1 MTPVQSRKLDG
12 NMNGVLLCKRAG
24 KYSNGLMLRPM
35 LSSISV
41 MSVSPYSLNCI
52 GKRNFKLGLGSEWT
66 KEQRTALEFKLA
78 QSGQPMDFSN
88 PLTYIGLVAP
98 MFAWVYCGFF
108 IWRLYFEKTDEEEAK
123 QNQVIKAIT
132 HRDPKLRVD
141 DL

>member
-24 KYSNGLMLRPM
+24 KYSNGL
-35 LSSISV
+35 I
-41 MSVSPYSLNCI
+41 LNCI